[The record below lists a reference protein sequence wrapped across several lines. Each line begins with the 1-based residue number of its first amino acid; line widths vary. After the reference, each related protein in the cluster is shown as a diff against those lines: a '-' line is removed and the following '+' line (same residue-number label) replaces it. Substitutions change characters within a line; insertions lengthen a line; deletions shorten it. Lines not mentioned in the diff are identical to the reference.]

1 MWICDIHSLWYYYF
15 SWYFSFPFYYV
26 KNFLIFYIIYAYL
39 YLEEVFPQLNPP
51 STCSP
56 NLIFYVFITAN
67 IPQSTLTCITY
78 LNFFCYFKK
87 YASTIFLS
95 RVSLI
100 LIFLSILIAPEISY
114 KYVSISHPY
123 NFQSPGPYF
132 YLFLAINFLHLIYC
146 QSFLLN
152 AYLFHSRW
160 HSWAPLILF
169 FLMIANEV

>member
-1 MWICDIHSLWYYYF
+1 M
-15 SWYFSFPFYYV
+15 
-26 KNFLIFYIIYAYL
+26 LIFIWKRCFHNWTHHPHAVQISYFMCL
-39 YLEEVFPQLNPP
+39 SQQ
-51 STCSP
+51 
-56 NLIFYVFITAN
+56 IFHK
-67 IPQSTLTCITY
+67 TLWLALHIWISSAI
-78 LNFFCYFKK
+78 LRNMLH
-87 YASTIFLS
+87 STIFLS

-100 LIFLSILIAPEISY
+100 LIFLYILIAPEISY

-152 AYLFHSRW
+152 TCLFHSRW